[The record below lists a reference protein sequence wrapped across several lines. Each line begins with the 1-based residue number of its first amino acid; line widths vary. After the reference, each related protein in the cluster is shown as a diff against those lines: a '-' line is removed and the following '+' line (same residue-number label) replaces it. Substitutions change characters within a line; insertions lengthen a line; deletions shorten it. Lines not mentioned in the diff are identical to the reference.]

1 MKSRNSVAQ
10 QKIVAHI
17 RHVTGLKNFSLD
29 QPLKEL
35 NIDSIGALEL
45 VMDLERAFNI
55 QVPEEKLDQLVTPRS
70 IINMVETLLTLHVA

>member
-1 MKSRNSVAQ
+1 MKRRNSVAQ

-17 RHVTGLKNFSLD
+17 RQVTGLKNFDLD

-55 QVPEEKLDQLVTPRS
+55 QVPEEKLDQLVTPRA
-70 IINMVETLLTLHVA
+70 IINMVETLSTLHVA